1 MIIVLLTLL
10 LSFSSYASLRT
21 CLIALDDILV
31 KNYSYPR
38 DVFYVSIQYNDGSIL
53 GYDPTKS
60 KFVGYKEVKTIKAT
74 PPVKK
79 YEDPEWILYA
89 WPLFESYKDEYIY
102 TNSNGLRI
110 IKYPPS
116 ASYDYDK
123 GNPIEVGKYLTAYDI
138 DCAEG
143 KNTIKIMAN
152 EPAILGWDV
161 SVLYEEWISS
171 AKDEVTDYFSDSLE
185 VPEGLYGSFVITP
198 KMGQREMVFYVDPD
212 YKKIR
217 MDFKVSP
224 EMLMQAL
231 NGCAQLG
238 LIKNQ
243 GILNSLLSKLQNA
256 DKQYKMGNV
265 DTAKNIIRAFSNEL
279 SAIEG
284 KQIDKECVSALQMDV
299 KAFLGVNIVQEGLEK
314 FIKESGSSGDSLQP
328 QGVKSEG
335 TQAQASGF
343 SSFKGG
349 SGCSMVSGSSVY
361 DVFGWLVLGIFVL
374 VRRFGRGFI

>member
-79 YEDPEWILYA
+79 YEEPEWILYA
-89 WPLFESYKDEYIY
+89 WPLFENYKNEYIY
-102 TNSNGLRI
+102 IGYNGLRI

-161 SVLYEEWISS
+161 SVLYEGWEEI
-171 AKDEVTDYFSDSLE
+171 VTNYFSDSLV

-198 KMGQREMVFYVDPD
+198 KMGQRELIFYVDKD
-212 YKKIR
+212 YTKIKIELKTNPEVM
-217 MDFKVSP
+217 MD
-224 EMLMQAL
+224 AL
-231 NGCAQLG
+231 KGCWELG

-256 DKQYKMGNV
+256 DKQYKMGNI

-314 FIKESGSSGDSLQP
+314 FIKESEPSGDSLQL
-328 QGVKSEG
+328 QSVKSEG
-335 TQAQASGF
+335 TQAQASD
-343 SSFKGG
+343 SSSSKVG

-361 DVFGWLVLGIFVL
+361 DVFGWLVLGLFVL
-374 VRRFGRGFI
+374 ARRFRV

>member
-1 MIIVLLTLL
+1 MLLILL
-10 LSFSSYASLRT
+10 LSFSSYASLPT

-60 KFVGYKEVKTIKAT
+60 KFVGYKEVKTIKAS

-79 YEDPEWILYA
+79 YKDPEWILYA
-89 WPLFESYKDEYIY
+89 WPLFENYKDKYIY

-116 ASYDYDK
+116 VSYDYDKK

-152 EPAILGWDV
+152 EPAILGWDMT
-161 SVLYEEWISS
+161 VLYGEWEERI
-171 AKDEVTDYFSDSLE
+171 TNYFAGLE

-198 KMGQREMVFYVDPD
+198 KMGQREIVFYVDKD
-212 YKKIR
+212 YKKIKIELKTNPETM
-217 MDFKVSP
+217 MD
-224 EMLMQAL
+224 AL
-231 NGCAQLG
+231 KGCWELG
-238 LIKNQ
+238 LIKNK
-243 GILNSLLSKLQNA
+243 GILNSLLSKLRNA
-256 DKQYKMGNV
+256 DRQYKMGNV

-279 SAIEG
+279 SALEG
-284 KQIDKECVSALQMDV
+284 KQIDKECVSALQMDI

-314 FIKESGSSGDSLQP
+314 FIKESGSSGDSLQS
-328 QGVKSEG
+328 QGNSPLSSKK
-335 TQAQASGF
+335 GF
-343 SSFKGG
+343 
-349 SGCSMVSGSSVY
+349 GCSMGSTSSATYVL
-361 DVFGWLVLGIFVL
+361 GWLLLPVFVFVKRL
-374 VRRFGRGFI
+374 RRL

>member
-79 YEDPEWILYA
+79 YEEPEWILYA
-89 WPLFESYKDEYIY
+89 WPLFENYKNEYIY
-102 TNSNGLRI
+102 IGYNGLRI

-161 SVLYEEWISS
+161 TVLYEGWEEI
-171 AKDEVTDYFSDSLE
+171 VTNYFAGLV

-198 KMGQREMVFYVDPD
+198 KMGQRELIFYVDKD
-212 YKKIR
+212 YTKI
-217 MDFKVSP
+217 KIELKTNP
-224 EMLMQAL
+224 EVMMEAMK
-231 NGCAQLG
+231 GCWELG

-279 SAIEG
+279 SALEG
-284 KQIDKECVSALQMDV
+284 KQIDKECVSALQMDI
-299 KAFLGVNIVQEGLEK
+299 KAFLGVNIVQEGIEK
-314 FIKESGSSGDSLQP
+314 FIKESEPSEDSLQP

-335 TQAQASGF
+335 TQAQASD
-343 SSFKGG
+343 SSSSKGG
-349 SGCSMVSGSSVY
+349 GGCSMVSGSSVY
-361 DVFGWLVLGIFVL
+361 DVFGWLVLGLFVL
-374 VRRFGRGFI
+374 VRRFRV

>member
-10 LSFSSYASLRT
+10 LSFSLYASLRD
-21 CLIALDDILV
+21 CFIDVDDVLV

-89 WPLFESYKDEYIY
+89 WPLFENYKDKYIY

-198 KMGQREMVFYVDPD
+198 KMGQRELIFYVDKD
-212 YKKIR
+212 YTKIKIELKTNPEVM
-217 MDFKVSP
+217 MD
-224 EMLMQAL
+224 AL
-231 NGCAQLG
+231 RGCWELG
-238 LIKNQ
+238 LIKNR

-279 SAIEG
+279 STLEG
-284 KQIDKECVSALQMDV
+284 KQIDKRCVSALQMDIKV
-299 KAFLGVNIVQEGLEK
+299 FLGVNIVQEGLEK
-314 FIKESGSSGDSLQP
+314 FIKESGSSGDNLQL
-328 QGVKSEG
+328 QNVKSEG
-335 TQAQASGF
+335 EQTQGNSPSSSKKGF
-343 SSFKGG
+343 
-349 SGCSMVSGSSVY
+349 GCSMGGTSSAIYVL
-361 DVFGWLVLGIFVL
+361 GWLLLPIFIL
-374 VRRFGRGFI
+374 VKRLRKL

>member
-10 LSFSSYASLRT
+10 LIFSSYASLRT

-60 KFVGYKEVKTIKAT
+60 KFVGYKEIKTIKAT

-89 WPLFESYKDEYIY
+89 WPLFENYKDKYIY
-102 TNSNGLRI
+102 INHNGLRI
-110 IKYPPS
+110 VKYPPS

-123 GNPIEVGKYLTAYDI
+123 GNPIEVGKYITAYDI

-171 AKDEVTDYFSDSLE
+171 AKDEVTEYFSGSLE

-198 KMGQREMVFYVDPD
+198 KMGQRELIFYVDKD
-212 YKKIR
+212 YTKIKIELKTNPEIM
-217 MDFKVSP
+217 MD
-224 EMLMQAL
+224 AL
-231 NGCAQLG
+231 KGCWELR
-238 LIKNQ
+238 LIKSK
-243 GILNSLLSKLQNA
+243 GILNSLLSKLENA
-256 DKQYKMGNV
+256 DRQYKMGNV

-279 SAIEG
+279 SALEG
-284 KQIDKECVSALQMDV
+284 KQIDKECVSALQMDI

-314 FIKESGSSGDSLQP
+314 FIKESGSSGDSP
-328 QGVKSEG
+328 QSQSVKSEG
-335 TQAQASGF
+335 EQTQGNSPSSSKKGF
-343 SSFKGG
+343 
-349 SGCSMVSGSSVY
+349 GCSMGSTSSAIYVL
-361 DVFGWLVLGIFVL
+361 GWLLLPVFVFVKRL
-374 VRRFGRGFI
+374 RRL

>member
-79 YEDPEWILYA
+79 YEEPEWILYA
-89 WPLFESYKDEYIY
+89 WPLFENYKNEYIY
-102 TNSNGLRI
+102 IGYNGLRI

-123 GNPIEVGKYLTAYDI
+123 GNPIEVGKYLTACDI

-143 KNTIKIMAN
+143 KNTVKIMAN

-161 SVLYEEWISS
+161 SVLYEGWEEI
-171 AKDEVTDYFSDSLE
+171 VTNYFAGLV

-198 KMGQREMVFYVDPD
+198 KMGQRELIFYVDKD
-212 YKKIR
+212 YTKI
-217 MDFKVSP
+217 KIELKTNP
-224 EMLMQAL
+224 EVMMEAMK
-231 NGCAQLG
+231 GCWELG

-279 SAIEG
+279 SALEG
-284 KQIDKECVSALQMDV
+284 KQIDKECVSALQMDI

-314 FIKESGSSGDSLQP
+314 FIKENESFYKENEPSGDSLQL
-328 QGVKSEG
+328 QSVKSEG
-335 TQAQASGF
+335 TQAQASD
-343 SSFKGG
+343 SSSSKGG
-349 SGCSMVSGSSVY
+349 GGCSMVSGSSVY
-361 DVFGWLVLGIFVL
+361 DVFG
-374 VRRFGRGFI
+374 

>member
-1 MIIVLLTLL
+1 MMVILLSLILSISSFASLQDCVIVLGDKFT
-10 LSFSSYASLRT
+10 R
-21 CLIALDDILV
+21 
-31 KNYSYPR
+31 NYSYPR
-38 DVFYVSIQYNDGSIL
+38 DVFYVSIQYPNGELL
-53 GYDPTKS
+53 GYDPATG
-60 KFVGYKEVKTIKAT
+60 KFTGYKDMEVIEVKA
-74 PPVKK
+74 KK
-79 YEDPEWILYA
+79 GTHPA
-89 WPLFESYKDEYIY
+89 WPFFENQKNKYIY
-102 TNSNGLRI
+102 VNPNGLEMV
-110 IKYPPS
+110 KYPPTAWEEFDS
-116 ASYDYDK
+116 N
-123 GNPIEVGKYLTAYDI
+123 GNLVERKYLTSYDVS
-138 DCAEG
+138 CAEG
-143 KNTIKIMAN
+143 KNTIRIVAN
-152 EPAILGWDV
+152 EPAVVWWGV
-161 SVLYEEWISS
+161 FVVYEEWNNEAILN
-171 AKDEVTDYFSDSLE
+171 YFYGIE
-185 VPEGLYGSFVITP
+185 PPEGLSGTFIITP

-243 GILNSLLSKLQNA
+243 GILNSLLSKLENA
-256 DKQYKMGNV
+256 DRQYKMGNV

-284 KQIDKECVSALQMDV
+284 KQIDKKCVSALQMDI

-314 FIKESGSSGDSLQP
+314 FIKENEPSGDSLQP
-328 QGVKSEG
+328 QSVKSEG

-361 DVFGWLVLGIFVL
+361 DVFGWLVLGLFVL
-374 VRRFGRGFI
+374 VRRFRV